1 MSFQDPDADTDPYG
15 AGESAGGTDA
25 GANVSAT
32 GPATAGD
39 TDGGGS
45 VSTQEQDQRDPT
57 RGRDESYGRTSERDR
72 GIDAYATV
80 VEALDNDV
88 SALTSNIAN
97 VETDTQVD
105 SFTSQFATPVTEKDA
120 PFYGKFDPK
129 DPRRSS
135 YDKEAVDWY
144 DIIAKEEKSTEAKR
158 AGLHTSAAA
167 LRTAKSFLGPL
178 GAFFGPVPT
187 RDEIDAMTPK
197 EVNKAVDDINAK
209 QQEQEAEQE
218 GLSTGEDDR
227 KVMQDR
233 VTIKKFRDEYEWA
246 EGLSDDVVLAYAKDP
261 TLLQLKLDNVRMLD
275 TIEAGQAKPAL
286 TSGVSPRQVIYN
298 PMSVYA

>member
-1 MSFQDPDADTDPYG
+1 MPWGDDPNADTDPYG
-15 AGESAGGTDA
+15 AGESAQGTDA
-25 GANVSAT
+25 GANVGAT

-57 RGRDESYGRTSERDR
+57 RDRDNISSSGYFSV
-72 GIDAYATV
+72 DAYAN
-80 VEALDNDV
+80 ALAELDKDALSN
-88 SALTSNIAN
+88 LTSNIAN

-105 SFTSQFATPVTEKDA
+105 SFTSQFATPVTETDA
-120 PFYGKFDPK
+120 PFYGKFDPR
-129 DPRRSS
+129 DPTY
-135 YDKEAVDWY
+135 YDKETID
-144 DIIAKEEKSTEAKR
+144 KEEKERSTEAKR

-187 RDEIDAMTPK
+187 REEIDAMTPK
-197 EVNKAVDDINAK
+197 EVDKAVDDINAK